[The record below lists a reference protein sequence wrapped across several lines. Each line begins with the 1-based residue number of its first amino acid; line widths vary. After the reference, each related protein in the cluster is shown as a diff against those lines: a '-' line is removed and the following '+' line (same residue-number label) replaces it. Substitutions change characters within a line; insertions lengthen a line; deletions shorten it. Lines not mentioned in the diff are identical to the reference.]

1 MSTLL
6 VASSGGHLKQL
17 VSLVPRME
25 DIGENQIW
33 VTFDTPQ
40 SRSLLEGRDVVW
52 ATYTASRDVRGVA
65 ANARLAQ
72 RLFRHEPIDRVIS
85 SGAGIA
91 LSFLPLA
98 AARGIETHY
107 VESAAR
113 SLAPSLSG
121 RVLRWVPGV
130 NLYTQYPGA
139 VEPWRY
145 RGSVFDGYD
154 AVPSNG
160 RRDVR
165 RIVVTLGTIRF
176 GLRRLLERI
185 VRLVPAGADVL
196 WQTGHTEVDGL
207 GIDAS
212 PNMPADMLTHA
223 MLAADV
229 VVAHAGV
236 GSALAALETGRCPI
250 LVPRSPQAGEHV
262 DNHQEQIAAEL
273 DRRGLAMSRAVDSI
287 SSADLE
293 AVARRSVTRAT
304 EVPPF
309 VLGPAGRESRIWT

>member
-1 MSTLL
+1 VSTLL

-17 VSLVPRME
+17 VSLVPRMQGVG
-25 DIGENQIW
+25 DDQIW

-52 ATYTASRDVRGVA
+52 AAYTGSRDVKGVA

-130 NLYTQYPGA
+130 NLYAQYPGA
-139 VEPWRY
+139 EEPWRY
-145 RGSVFDGYD
+145 RGSVFDGFD
-154 AVPSNG
+154 AASPNG
-160 RRDVR
+160 RREVR
-165 RIVVTLGTIRF
+165 RIVVTLGTVRF
-176 GLRRLLERI
+176 GFRRLLDRI
-185 VRLVPAGADVL
+185 VQLVPSNAEVL
-196 WQTGHTEVDGL
+196 WQTGHTEVGGL
-207 GIDAS
+207 GIEAS
-212 PNMPADMLTHA
+212 PTMPADMLSHA

-250 LVPRSPQAGEHV
+250 LVPRDPDADEHV

-273 DRRGLAMSRAVDSI
+273 DRRGLALWRSVDSI
-287 SSADLE
+287 SPEDLE
-293 AVARRSVTRAT
+293 AVAARSVTSAADLP
-304 EVPPF
+304 EF
-309 VLGPAGRESRIWT
+309 VLGR